1 MSEED
6 ILAEFKQIFAEVT
19 DYCLHTLQSH
29 VAKKRGSWKTCDKEF
44 LEQKVCEEFLE
55 WRQAARR
62 NKIDDEQ
69 RELIDLIN
77 LTVMMWKRNRLDNAE
92 TILGDK

>member
-1 MSEED
+1 MSEEVL
-6 ILAEFKQIFAEVT
+6 LAEFKQIFAEVT
-19 DYCLHTLQSH
+19 QICLITLECH
-29 VAKKRGSWKTCDKEF
+29 VTKKLDSWKTCDKEF